1 VFPCPACDPARCTR
15 RMARGGINLHT
26 EQREQEPYHSGLAV
40 MVLGTFTQIGAKWAK
55 GDRKNCTNRESTAH
69 LLDHL
74 VAWKSMVGGMVRP
87 RALAVLRW
95 MISSNLV
102 GYSTGGGRE
111 LGQLLQFAV
120 GTAVLHTDGLFL
132 HGAKRL
138 QDSGEASMAV
148 DSAAR
153 EL

>member
-1 VFPCPACDPARCTR
+1 
-15 RMARGGINLHT
+15 
-26 EQREQEPYHSGLAV
+26 

-74 VAWKSMVGGMVRP
+74 VRLEEHGWGNGEAEGLGRLEVDDQLELGGLLHGR
-87 RALAVLRW
+87 
-95 MISSNLV
+95 
-102 GYSTGGGRE
+102 GRE

-138 QDSGEASMAV
+138 QDSGEGLDGRRLGSTGV
-148 DSAAR
+148 GD
-153 EL
+153 E